1 LDRFEYLEF
10 EDMEFED
17 MDVQGMEVVKAVC
30 IGCTISAS

>member
-1 LDRFEYLEF
+1 LNRFEYVEF